1 MTPNAERPA
10 LMIPTAAELANIQD
24 DLRGAEGTKS
34 ALAIFLVFLSV
45 VGGLLGLLFASQA
58 TMGVAFLAFS
68 ILLAVFARIVQ
79 ANAHHAAVMKQ
90 LRRR

>member
-10 LMIPTAAELANIQD
+10 IVISTAAELTNIQD
-24 DLRGAEGTKS
+24 DMWAPEGTKS
-34 ALAIFLVFLSV
+34 GFAIFLVFLAV
-45 VGGLLGLLFASQA
+45 IGGFLGLLFASQA

-79 ANAHHAAVMKQ
+79 ANAHHAAMMKQ